1 MFKEQ
6 AMETLIL
13 IAALSISM
21 VMPLQ
26 SSRTTPEECGT
37 GVLEQARRAF
47 RANHLSQ
54 AEKLAESIVD
64 CPEALGTE
72 AARFLTAVTR
82 RRQNDRLWQRA
93 QVQIQRQRFEEACQ
107 LLYEIQVTAPDFPNL
122 QVAGQRAGCDP
133 DSVQLQDDLDRADEL
148 IEKENW
154 PGALQL
160 LNSLLDKHPDATE
173 VQVRQR
179 AVKSQIQRIESRT
192 AALHYNAAV
201 KLFEQ
206 GDASGAKSRLQA
218 VLKTSRDHTK
228 ARALL
233 GKVETRLQEQANL
246 QTGRHLSIQA
256 RALLD
261 GEDFAG
267 AREKIEEAIALQGPD
282 PRLMELRRTIKV
294 ARMSYEAREL
304 LDSGRSAEARLKV
317 EEALSLQSSGP
328 LLMELQDSIERQRQ
342 ETLLRLAVQSFY
354 SGEYAESIAQL
365 KGYLEEKP
373 RPPFAPFAY
382 FYLGASVAS
391 ATLMSESAPAHSLE
405 TAAEHFRTSHHIDRD
420 FTPPLESVSPRIR
433 ALFSQALIENK

>member
-1 MFKEQ
+1 M
-6 AMETLIL
+6 
-13 IAALSISM
+13 
-21 VMPLQ
+21 
-26 SSRTTPEECGT
+26 
-37 GVLEQARRAF
+37 EQARRAF

-256 RALLD
+256 R
-261 GEDFAG
+261 
-267 AREKIEEAIALQGPD
+267 P
-282 PRLMELRRTIKV
+282 
-294 ARMSYEAREL
+294 
-304 LDSGRSAEARLKV
+304 
-317 EEALSLQSSGP
+317 
-328 LLMELQDSIERQRQ
+328 
-342 ETLLRLAVQSFY
+342 
-354 SGEYAESIAQL
+354 
-365 KGYLEEKP
+365 
-373 RPPFAPFAY
+373 
-382 FYLGASVAS
+382 
-391 ATLMSESAPAHSLE
+391 
-405 TAAEHFRTSHHIDRD
+405 HF
-420 FTPPLESVSPRIR
+420 
-433 ALFSQALIENK
+433 